1 MSRDIKEL
9 KAQATIIRRDIL
21 EMVYNIRSGHL
32 GGSFSIVEMLTALYF
47 DEMRYHPAAPEDP
60 ERDRFVLS
68 KGHTAPALY
77 ATLANAGFFPKE
89 KLLTSFRRID
99 GMLQGHPDMK
109 KTPGVEMTSGSL
121 GIGLSAAN
129 GMALA
134 NRYQGHQGRVYCMIG
149 DGELNEGQIWEAAAT
164 AAHYYLD
171 NLTALIDVN
180 GLQNDAETKNVK
192 NMLDIRAKWEAFGWN
207 TIEID
212 GHDFDAI
219 FGAFDAAR
227 SHKGQPSAIIAHTV
241 KGKGVSFMENVVAF
255 HGKTPSEEEYRIGMK
270 ELEEAAL

>member
-9 KAQATIIRRDIL
+9 KAQANIIRRDIL

-32 GGSFSIVEMLTALYF
+32 GGSFSMVEMLTALYF
-47 DEMRYHPAAPEDP
+47 DEMRYHTAAPEDP

-99 GMLQGHPDMK
+99 CMLQGHPDMK

-134 NRYQGHQGRVYCMIG
+134 NRYQGHHGRVYCMIG

-192 NMLDIRAKWEAFGWN
+192 NMLNIKAKWDAFGWH
-207 TIEID
+207 TLEID
-212 GHDFDAI
+212 GHDFHAI
-219 FGAFDAAR
+219 FEALDAAR
-227 SHKGQPSAIIAHTV
+227 SHKGQPTAIIAHTV
-241 KGKGVSFMENVVAF
+241 KGKGISFMEHVVAF
-255 HGKTPSEEEYRIGMK
+255 HGKTPSKEEYQNGLK